1 MDIPFAIPVLR
12 VLFDF
17 ARDRSP
23 ADVGQLLLCVAE
35 HLRVRG
41 RAGEGWP
48 AAFRPTLR
56 ALERAEL
63 VEISPDGRIRLT
75 ASGFAM
81 AVACFSASL
90 KPVRERPSQPS
101 RSAPSRHVRPRLVA

>member
-17 ARDRSP
+17 ARDRSQ

-35 HLRVRG
+35 QLRTRG
-41 RAGEGWP
+41 KAGKTDPSWP

-63 VEISPDGRIRLT
+63 VEIFPDGRIRLT
-75 ASGFAM
+75 ASGLAM

-90 KPVRERPSQPS
+90 KPAHERPSRPS
-101 RSAPSRHVRPRLVA
+101 VARHARPRLVA